1 VKFKLALFLTF
12 ILFFNSDASSQ
23 VKQVT
28 YCELVLEFINSEKV
42 LTHLKLDKYNSSV
55 IYILD
60 PGHILDSCALSYWN
74 GIPVTIIN
82 KGPLIDS
89 TQQIEL
95 YFVVRARCNFF
106 EISKWQSNGKEK
118 IFFRH
123 GCSGEDAEA
132 EVIKRNHRVKLGRID
147 TFVE

>member
-1 VKFKLALFLTF
+1 
-12 ILFFNSDASSQ
+12 
-23 VKQVT
+23 
-28 YCELVLEFINSEKV
+28 LVLEFINSEKV

-123 GCSGEDAEA
+123 GLREHDF
-132 EVIKRNHRVKLGRID
+132 IKRVEGRRRITLYNVEREELKKGRVC
-147 TFVE
+147 E